1 MFTPRSAARRTRA
14 FFLVLFFVLASGGLA
29 LAQATTFLSGTV
41 LANGKPVAGATVTA
55 VGNNLN
61 LHTSTDAQ
69 GHFSFT
75 ALPFGV
81 YDVDATAP
89 AGAAQLRVEVGTA
102 GSTITMTLGALKTIG
117 RVAVGAR
124 PPLGGSGTDL
134 TLPSNILTES
144 PANGSLPA
152 ILLQLPGAAR
162 GANGVV
168 HINGDHGDVNYIVD
182 GIQVPQELN
191 RNIGSE
197 FDPNDVANIEVLS
210 GAYPAEFGERF
221 AEVVNVNTRTGS
233 GPPGFTGDLD
243 YGAYAQTDST
253 IAYHAPLGTGN
264 VEIAMRNERG
274 DHGLDPPD
282 FSSPHDDFSNANQ
295 FLRYTQ
301 PMGNSFLNLTVSH
314 SYQTYQIP
322 NDVAGGEPA
331 TTDDNETQEDLF
343 AALQIRQPVGGEGS
357 FSYGPFFKRSM
368 IRDFGDPS
376 NDFAYG
382 EALNVATGAAPTTCA
397 SALVLNK
404 PTVQDGIVTGGFAA
418 NPAVNYVNGSCGYSL
433 FGDRT
438 AIDAGGNAAYDNRS
452 RVHDVRFGADYD
464 ATHVDKSYAVTL
476 QPDNFL
482 APIFTP
488 ATPAAPYTVVDDSP
502 NVGHLLAFYL
512 QDSWKLGDRY
522 QLDYGLRQ
530 DMFEV
535 FSTDF
540 DRGFAQT
547 SPRIKLT
554 RSLGDR
560 AGIYVFYGRYF
571 TPFSLENVGPVAAY
585 TLNLP
590 TGLPLAQFDLK
601 PERDSAYEIGGHLP
615 LAGGDLG
622 LRVMQKDAT
631 DLIDDTE
638 VGVTNLHQDINYA
651 LGRIATQSA
660 YYQYPLRS
668 VGRVYASVTHTYSVN
683 KDCETQLLAPCFPEV
698 VNGSP
703 DWTPADHDQR
713 VDVNGG
719 IIRNDQH
726 GGWWSADGEYGSGLS
741 TSLDPD
747 GGITC
752 AGPDYLENI
761 GGPCKRTPHTTF
773 NAERGIAL
781 GRGIVLTFRI
791 ENLLNDRY
799 MVTYLNAQ
807 GNHWAPP
814 RTFDVGLR
822 FGPRPH

>member
-1 MFTPRSAARRTRA
+1 MFTPRNASRTMRA
-14 FFLVLFFVLASGGLA
+14 FFLVFSLIMSMAAPAF
-29 LAQATTFLSGTV
+29 AQALTYLSGTV
-41 LANGKPVAGATVTA
+41 LANGKPVRGATVTA

-61 LHTSTDAQ
+61 LHTTTNAQ
-69 GHFSFT
+69 GRFSFT
-75 ALPFGV
+75 AIPFGV
-81 YDVDATAP
+81 YDLAASAP
-89 AGAAQLRVEVGTA
+89 AGTVSLHVEVGTA
-102 GSTITMTLGALKTIG
+102 GSDVTMTLSALKTIG
-117 RVAVGAR
+117 RTTVGAH

-134 TLPSNILTES
+134 TLPQSVLTES
-144 PANGSLPA
+144 PAAGSLPA

-182 GIQVPQELN
+182 GVQIPQELN

-210 GAYPAEFGERF
+210 GAYPAEYGERF

-243 YGAYAQTDST
+243 YGSYALKDGTLG
-253 IAYHAPLGTGN
+253 YHTPLGSGN
-264 VEIAMRNERG
+264 LELAVRSESG

-282 FSSPHDDFSNANQ
+282 FDSPHDSFSNENQ
-295 FLRYTQ
+295 FLRYTS
-301 PMGNSFLNLTVSH
+301 PIGKDFLNLTVSH

-322 NDVAGGEPA
+322 NDVENGEPA
-331 TTDDNETQEDLF
+331 DTDDLETQDDLF
-343 AALQIRQPVGGEGS
+343 TSLQIRAPVGALGS
-357 FSYGPFFKRSM
+357 LSFGPFFKRSH
-368 IRDFGDPS
+368 IEDFGDPS

-382 EALNVATGAAPTTCA
+382 EALNVAAGGASTDCA
-397 SALVLNK
+397 NALLPNGT
-404 PTVQDGIVTGGFAA
+404 P
-418 NPAVNYVNGSCGYSL
+418 NPAVNYLNGTCGYSL

-438 AIDAGGNAAYDNRS
+438 AIDVGGNLNYDNRS
-452 RVHDVRFGADYD
+452 PKHDVRFGADYD
-464 ATHVDKSYAVTL
+464 ATHVAKDYAVTL
-476 QPDNFL
+476 QPGNFL
-482 APIFTP
+482 APLITP
-488 ATPAAPYTVVDDSP
+488 ATPDAAYTVVDDTP
-502 NVGHLLAFYL
+502 NVGHLAAAYL
-512 QDSWKLGDRY
+512 QDAWRMSPLWET
-522 QLDYGLRQ
+522 DYGVRQ
-530 DMFEV
+530 DEFSV
-535 FSTDF
+535 FSTTF

-547 SPRIKLT
+547 SPRFKLV
-554 RSLGDR
+554 RYFGDR
-560 AGIYVFYGRYF
+560 ASVYAFYGRYF

-585 TLNLP
+585 ELNLP
-590 TGLPLAQFDLK
+590 TGLPPAAFDLK
-601 PERDSAYEIGGHLP
+601 PERDSTYEIGGHLP
-615 LAGGDLG
+615 IGRGDLG

-660 YYQYPLRS
+660 YYQYPLAAA
-668 VGRVYASVTHTYSVN
+668 GRVYASVTHTYSVN

-703 DWTPADHDQR
+703 DWEPADHDQR
-713 VDVNGG
+713 VDVNAGL
-719 IIRNDQH
+719 IRNDGR

-741 TSLDPD
+741 TSLDPT

-761 GGPCKRTPHTTF
+761 GGPCKRTPHTIF
-773 NAERGIAL
+773 DVERGLAL
-781 GRGIVLTFRI
+781 GHGMTLIMRI
-791 ENLLNDRY
+791 ANLLNDRY

-814 RTFDVGLR
+814 REFSIGLR
-822 FGPRPH
+822 FGK